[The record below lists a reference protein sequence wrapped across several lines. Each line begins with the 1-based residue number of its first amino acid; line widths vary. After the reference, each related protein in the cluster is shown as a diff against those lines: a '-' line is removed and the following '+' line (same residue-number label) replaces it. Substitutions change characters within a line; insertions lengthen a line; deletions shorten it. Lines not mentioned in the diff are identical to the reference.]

1 MHADPRRIDG
11 LLNGRLEFVLR
22 YRPVS
27 TNRTLADRHVLATNN
42 SAMFLYGLS
51 AVLIGP
57 TLPGMISGLDLSL
70 SEGGLIGS
78 AQNAGGFLG
87 ALVALWVADRL
98 PRAASAVA
106 SFVLLAAALL
116 AVSFARAY
124 LALLL
129 TFAATGFFIRL
140 LDVMLNAH
148 TGEIA
153 GSRSGRP
160 LSVLHM
166 FFSVGAFVGPI
177 VARAI
182 MSAGASWDE
191 VFRYVGVAY
200 LAVVATGAWWI
211 RSYVAS
217 GARDADPTQRPIR
230 VAAPERSPRSARLQ
244 VVLLGAALFFYAM
257 HQIGLTSWVP
267 YFLET
272 SRGAAANVASLG
284 LSLYWVGIIAGRFVA
299 SRIVERTGVAPVLIV
314 GCFVSAVA
322 TVAAV
327 VVASV
332 PAAIVLLWLAGAS
345 SGATI
350 PLAYAMGFASVPS
363 RTASVTAAM
372 SVIMLAGR
380 FVSPWLIGA
389 VADAAS
395 LIPAMAI
402 PGAALVASGAFVI
415 GAGRID

>member
-1 MHADPRRIDG
+1 MTGAPRRAP
-11 LLNGRLEFVLR
+11 FVLW
-22 YRPVS
+22 YAPVS
-27 TNRTLADRHVLATNN
+27 TPRTISDRHALFTNN

-57 TLPGMISGLDLSL
+57 TLPGMIGGLGLSL
-70 SEGGLIGS
+70 GEGGLIGS

-166 FFSVGAFVGPI
+166 FFSIGAFVGPI
-177 VARAI
+177 VARGI

-191 VFRYVGVAY
+191 VYRYVGIAY
-200 LAVVATGAWWI
+200 LAVVAAGSWWI
-211 RSYVAS
+211 RSYAAS
-217 GARDADPTQRPIR
+217 GSRGTDRPQRP
-230 VAAPERSPRSARLQ
+230 VGDDAPQRPPRRARLQ
-244 VVLLGAALFFYAM
+244 VVLLGSALFFYAM

-272 SRGAAANVASLG
+272 ARGAAADLASLG

-299 SRIVERTGVAPVLIV
+299 SRVVERTGVAPVLIV
-314 GCFVSAVA
+314 GSFTSAVA

-327 VVASV
+327 AVASV
-332 PAAIVLLWLAGAS
+332 PAAVTLLLLAGAS

-350 PLAYAMGFASVPS
+350 PLAYSMGFASVPG
-363 RTASVTAAM
+363 RAGGVTAVM

-380 FVSPWLIGA
+380 FLSPWLIGA
-389 VADAAS
+389 VADAVS
-395 LIPAMAI
+395 LVPAMTI
-402 PGAALVASGAFVI
+402 PGLALVASGALVI
-415 GAGRID
+415 GAARAR